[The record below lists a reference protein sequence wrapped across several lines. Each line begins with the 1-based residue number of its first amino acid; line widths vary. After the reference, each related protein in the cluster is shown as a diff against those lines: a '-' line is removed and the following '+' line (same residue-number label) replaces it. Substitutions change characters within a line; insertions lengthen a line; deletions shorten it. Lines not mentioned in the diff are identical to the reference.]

1 MNKLTQLL
9 RRISVSRR
17 IVILILLVSV
27 LPIILAGSFEY
38 NQSRSSIY
46 RTAADYNQKLVDVIK
61 QNITLRLQ
69 EFVNLSDE
77 LILNTTVRSALETY
91 EDMNS
96 TQKYWTVQNI
106 YSEVRSKYTRIA
118 DICDIRIVTVNNIP
132 IYSTVFL
139 YLNSELDL
147 QNFRRISQNSQS
159 MLWYTVQ
166 YERLPMSSYPE
177 KLQTFPQKR
186 SSDILLSTSTQI
198 F

>member
-27 LPIILAGSFEY
+27 LPIILAGSFGY
-38 NQSRSSIY
+38 IQARSAIY

-96 TQKYWTVQNI
+96 TQNTGPC
-106 YSEVRSKYTRIA
+106 RI
-118 DICDIRIVTVNNIP
+118 
-132 IYSTVFL
+132 STVKC
-139 YLNSELDL
+139 
-147 QNFRRISQNSQS
+147 
-159 MLWYTVQ
+159 VQ
-166 YERLPMSSYPE
+166 
-177 KLQTFPQKR
+177 
-186 SSDILLSTSTQI
+186 STQGLPI
-198 F
+198 SVTSAS